1 MDDTTR
7 GVGRPD
13 AGDEFSGRADETTR
27 NYAGEPS
34 RTPPRTTT
42 SPATGTTGTSGTTRA
57 TGSTG
62 STGGSDLDAESERR
76 AREIQGEIA
85 STRAEMSETIDALQ
99 ERLRPGNIVAD
110 ATERVKTATSER
122 VRGMADRASGTAQGM
137 MQEARHNAIPALM
150 IGAGVAWM
158 LIDRSRHHDGR
169 HREHAEW
176 SEYSS
181 PRYGAYG
188 TNYGG
193 TEEYYESTNQYGEQ
207 YGQGRSWTGGRSG
220 EGMSRWTRGAG
231 SEARHTA
238 RRATNGLQRMM
249 NENPLLVGAAAMLI
263 GAAIGASLP
272 ETERENEW
280 MGEARDTVLDKA
292 QDAAQSAV
300 GAVKEATSD
309 VVGDTVSKVAEK
321 VTGSEKK

>member
-7 GVGRPD
+7 GVGRPG
-13 AGDEFSGRADETTR
+13 AGDEFSGRADETAR

-34 RTPPRTTT
+34 RTPRTIPPRAAE
-42 SPATGTTGTSGTTRA
+42 PTRT

-62 STGGSDLDAESERR
+62 SGDLDAESDRR
-76 AREIQGEIA
+76 TREIQGEIA

-99 ERLRPGNIVAD
+99 EKLRPSNIVSD

-122 VRGMADRASGTAQGM
+122 VRGMADRASGTAQGV

-158 LIDRSRHHDGR
+158 LIDRSRHQRDR
-169 HREHAEW
+169 HYEHAEW

-188 TNYGG
+188 TNYG
-193 TEEYYESTNQYGEQ
+193 TNEEYYEASGRYGEGE
-207 YGQGRSWTGGRSG
+207 YGQGRSWTGQRST
-220 EGMSRWTRGAG
+220 EGMSRWARNAG

-238 RRATNGLQRMM
+238 RRAQNGLQRMM
-249 NENPLLVGAAAMLI
+249 NDNPLLVGAAAMLV

-272 ETERENEW
+272 ETEKENEW
-280 MGEARDTVLDKA
+280 MGETRDSIIDRA
-292 QDAAQSAV
+292 QETAERTV

-309 VVGDTVSKVAEK
+309 VVGDTVNKVAEK